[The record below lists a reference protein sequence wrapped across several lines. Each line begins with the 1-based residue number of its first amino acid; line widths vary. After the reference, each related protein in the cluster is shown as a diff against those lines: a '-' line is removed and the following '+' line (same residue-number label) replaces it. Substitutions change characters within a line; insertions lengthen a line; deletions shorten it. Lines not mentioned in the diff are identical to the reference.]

1 MKAVAAVIAANIEG
15 YDRLILCL
23 SSESLLTYI
32 KKIESALAKNHTSE
46 RILFDQLLITGNS
59 TNRFMSCDFSEGKLD
74 FGTTHIVEPADC
86 IRQETVKWLHNNFNY
101 VQNSI
106 LTEEQRQKVKSNI
119 IF

>member
-1 MKAVAAVIAANIEG
+1 MNEYVIIDTSIEG
-15 YDRLILCL
+15 YDKLILCL
-23 SSESLLTYI
+23 SPENLLAYI
-32 KKIESALAKNHTSE
+32 AKIENALARSHISG
-46 RILFDQLLITGNS
+46 RILFDQLLLTGNS

-74 FGTTHIVEPADC
+74 FGTTHIVKPTDY

-106 LTEEQRQKVKSNI
+106 LTEEQRQKVKHNI